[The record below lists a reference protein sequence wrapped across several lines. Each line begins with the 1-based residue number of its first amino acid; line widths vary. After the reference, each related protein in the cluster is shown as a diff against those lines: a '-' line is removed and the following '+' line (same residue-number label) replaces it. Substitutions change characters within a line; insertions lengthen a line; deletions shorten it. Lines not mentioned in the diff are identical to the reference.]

1 MLHCLLILHL
11 ALLKSVSACNTE
23 LQANCRNISNDRSE
37 TFKTKLCW
45 ERNKTMCVKS
55 TERFVSNSLRSILSF
70 FILYIV
76 NDTILKTKSR
86 RRNENSFRQLRTL
99 IFVLQVRNFVT
110 KFRFDSSPCEISGT
124 LELLMHRN
132 LAGFSSERKVRN
144 LFAEIRKFW
153 KISSSFVLHSIVK

>member
-45 ERNKTMCVKS
+45 ERNKTMCVES
-55 TERFVSNSLRSILSF
+55 TEGFVSNSLRSILSF

-76 NDTILKTKSR
+76 NDTNLKTKSR

-99 IFVLQVRNFVT
+99 IFVLQVRNFVSILHLT
-110 KFRFDSSPCEISGT
+110 CEISRT
-124 LELLMHRN
+124 LELLIHRN
-132 LAGFSSERKVRN
+132 LAAFSSERKVHN

-153 KISSSFVLHSIVK
+153 QISPSFVLHSIVK

>member
-86 RRNENSFRQLRTL
+86 RRNENMFHQLRTL
-99 IFVLQVRNFVT
+99 IFVLQVRNFAT
-110 KFRFDSSPCEISGT
+110 KFRFDSSPYLRNFADVRTIDAPKSRRFFVWKKSS
-124 LELLMHRN
+124 HSVRRN
-132 LAGFSSERKVRN
+132 LPNFGKFRLH
-144 LFAEIRKFW
+144 LFCT
-153 KISSSFVLHSIVK
+153 VL